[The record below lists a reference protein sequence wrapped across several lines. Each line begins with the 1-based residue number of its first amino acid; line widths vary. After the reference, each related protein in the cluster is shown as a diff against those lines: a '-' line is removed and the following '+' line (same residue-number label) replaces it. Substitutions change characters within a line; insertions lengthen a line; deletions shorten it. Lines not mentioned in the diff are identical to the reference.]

1 MLTALVVL
9 QSISLLVM
17 LSQYSLTSKF
27 VEFVISK
34 TGGTL
39 RK

>member
-17 LSQYSLTSKF
+17 LSQYSLTSKLAEYI
-27 VEFVISK
+27 VGR
-34 TGGTL
+34 TGGHL
-39 RK
+39 K

>member
-1 MLTALVVL
+1 MLTALVVI
-9 QSISLLVM
+9 QSITLLVT

-27 VEFVISK
+27 VEYIIGK